1 MERFSKQMEFIVEI
15 DKLKHIERQ
24 SALCD
29 GTRQEN
35 DTEHSWHIAL
45 MALLLSE
52 YANSID
58 IDLLKV
64 IKMLLIHDLVE
75 IYAGDTYAYDLVSN
89 THKEKRE
96 REAAKRI
103 FGILPDDQN
112 EEMLSLWE
120 EFESMSTPEARLASA
135 LDKLQPLILGYN
147 NKGWS
152 WKKHG
157 VASSQV
163 IESKKDIAKGSED
176 LWEYAKSL
184 IQKSI
189 DAGFLVE
196 G

>member
-1 MERFSKQMEFIVEI
+1 
-15 DKLKHIERQ
+15 
-24 SALCD
+24 
-29 GTRQEN
+29 
-35 DTEHSWHIAL
+35 
-45 MALLLSE
+45 MAILLSE
-52 YANSID
+52 YANSLN

-75 IYAGDTYAYDLVSN
+75 IYAGDTFAYDKVGN
-89 THKEKRE
+89 MHKEKRE

-103 FGILPDDQN
+103 FGILPEDQN
-112 EEMLSLWE
+112 EELLSLWK
-120 EFESMSTPEARLASA
+120 EFESMSTLEARFASA
-135 LDKLQPLILGYN
+135 LDKLQPLILSYN

-157 VASSQV
+157 VASNQI

-176 LWEYAKSL
+176 LWEYTKRL

-189 DAGFLVE
+189 DEGFLVE